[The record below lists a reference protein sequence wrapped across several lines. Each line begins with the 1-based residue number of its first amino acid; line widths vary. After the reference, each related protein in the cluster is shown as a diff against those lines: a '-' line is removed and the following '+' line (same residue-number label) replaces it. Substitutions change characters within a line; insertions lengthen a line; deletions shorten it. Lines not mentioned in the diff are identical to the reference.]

1 MILDT
6 GICTVYRKTAEER
19 PGYKPV
25 YRDLAFHQSWYGE
38 LNYETAPAWPT
49 RDREEVRADKRI
61 RILQNRDIANHD
73 KVELTDVYG
82 NTRTYEVTRA
92 YHGTDDES
100 GEMIT
105 DLTLEAMEH
114 DA

>member
-1 MILDT
+1 MILDS
-6 GICTVYRKTAEER
+6 GICSIFRKQDIALSGEMPR
-19 PGYKPV
+19 AAYSLIG
-25 YRDLAFHQSWYGE
+25 QSWYGE

-82 NTRTYEVTRA
+82 NTRMYEVTRA
-92 YHGTDDES
+92 YHGTDDDS